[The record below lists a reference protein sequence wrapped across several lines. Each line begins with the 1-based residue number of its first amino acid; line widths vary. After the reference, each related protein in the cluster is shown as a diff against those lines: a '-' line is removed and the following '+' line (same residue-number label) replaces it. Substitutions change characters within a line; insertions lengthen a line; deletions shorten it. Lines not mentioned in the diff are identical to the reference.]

1 MCTSYALFFLT
12 LLFLSDILLL
22 GAMKDN
28 IDLVKR
34 GILVLLP
41 ELDDRGRSIIY
52 ANLSLRGD
60 GDPDKVCVFWTLLCW
75 FALYSICNNQISPVS
90 NILLGDPIV
99 VVFDTCCNGETKL
112 SEGEFGE
119 FKVLHYHFV
128 CAVVSDI

>member
-1 MCTSYALFFLT
+1 MHFF
-12 LLFLSDILLL
+12 SDTHFFCPIYYL

-60 GDPDKVCVFWTLLCW
+60 GDPDKV
-75 FALYSICNNQISPVS
+75 
-90 NILLGDPIV
+90 
-99 VVFDTCCNGETKL
+99 
-112 SEGEFGE
+112 
-119 FKVLHYHFV
+119 
-128 CAVVSDI
+128 